1 MDVTLVRRQRF
12 DDLRID
18 DQLLPDRHHCR
29 IVVVDAGVVRTGR
42 YRDQVVGEPLHPLWA
57 DRMRPDHHTEVI
69 PLHERIQVIGT
80 EVDDVV
86 LLLWVSDIVVLEPG
100 HILALIGITPQQVD
114 DLLVVIDI
122 VGAQL
127 YLERSL
133 YLLDAVD
140 VGDAWAQATMATED
154 PLLFVGDDGSEG
166 HVLECFVDLGEAAVG
181 VVDVFAES
189 LGALLAES
197 EVLVDELV
205 LVVSSHEID
214 LLGVLELQS
223 HQEADD
229 LQAVLAL
236 VHVVTKEQVVIRVYI
251 S

>member
-18 DQLLPDRHHCR
+18 DQLLPDRHHGR

-42 YRDQVVGEPLHPLWA
+42 DRDQVVGEPLHPLRA

-86 LLLWVSDIVVLEPG
+86 LLLRVPDIVVLKAG

-214 LLGVLELQS
+214 LLGVLEL
-223 HQEADD
+223 
-229 LQAVLAL
+229 
-236 VHVVTKEQVVIRVYI
+236 
-251 S
+251 